1 MVLQL
6 NPYTIPGLPSQHTVI
21 SHIAKSL
28 GITVDEMMGRE
39 RKGDALIGRQVA
51 QYILRNHYNMS
62 LPEIGRLF
70 NVTHASV
77 YSNCQKVRYDIEFA
91 RTYHP
96 KQDSRVYKVV
106 KIVGEI

>member
-1 MVLQL
+1 
-6 NPYTIPGLPSQHTVI
+6 
-21 SHIAKSL
+21 
-28 GITVDEMMGRE
+28 MGRD

-51 QYILRNHYNMS
+51 QYILRHHYNMS
-62 LPEIGRLF
+62 FPAIAKIFRV
-70 NVTHASV
+70 NHATV
-77 YSNCQKVRYDIEFA
+77 YSNCRKVRYDIEFA